1 MKLYG
6 LQTTQEQGII
16 RFNKFK
22 GMIMSQYMGLI
33 ARVFLSSLYFISMLF
48 ILDFIVSTPQGYEAY
63 QVSLMSKGLP
73 GIFAPLSILIQIIFG
88 AFLIAGFKIK
98 LSSYIFAIYSL
109 IWAITYFLFMGNLPA
124 EVSPSVY
131 QDLILKG
138 LQYLSLFGGFL
149 YMAVHPEMP
158 YSLDSLCAKRKK

>member
-22 GMIMSQYMGLI
+22 GMIMNQYMGLI

-88 AFLIAGFKIK
+88 AFLIAGF
-98 LSSYIFAIYSL
+98 
-109 IWAITYFLFMGNLPA
+109 
-124 EVSPSVY
+124 
-131 QDLILKG
+131 
-138 LQYLSLFGGFL
+138 
-149 YMAVHPEMP
+149 
-158 YSLDSLCAKRKK
+158 

>member
-158 YSLDSLCAKRKK
+158 YSLDSLCTKRKK

>member
-149 YMAVHPEMP
+149 YMAIHPEMP
-158 YSLDSLCAKRKK
+158 YSLDSVCAKRKK

>member
-109 IWAITYFLFMGNLPA
+109 IWAITYFLFMGNLPT

-149 YMAVHPEMP
+149 YMAIHPEMP